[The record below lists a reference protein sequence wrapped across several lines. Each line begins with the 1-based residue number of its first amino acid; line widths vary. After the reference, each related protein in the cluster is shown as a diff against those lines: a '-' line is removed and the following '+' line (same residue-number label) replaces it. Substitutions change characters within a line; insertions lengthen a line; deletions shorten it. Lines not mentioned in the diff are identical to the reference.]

1 MRIYANQLPQ
11 QLQKGLAPFFMV
23 FGEEPFQVSECI
35 GQIRQCAKAQGFDEI
50 IKLTPGAQFD
60 WQEVDAHYQSMSL
73 FSALTLIDIDL
84 AGHKPGKTG
93 AEHLKKY
100 AQDPNPDCV
109 IVIHGAKASQEIQR
123 SAWFKALDKNGVFV
137 PCYPLTGN
145 HLRRWLDGHCRRL
158 NLNLDN
164 DAKQVLLDTTEGNLL
179 ACHQELEK
187 LSLLFGQRAI
197 NGRTLLGMLLNQNRF
212 DIFDLANAVLSGD
225 ADKAMQVLQR
235 LQNDNTEATAIAWAL
250 TKEAQQLQK
259 LQSLQSSGMSFDAAC
274 KQLAIWKNQ
283 QGLYSQALHRI
294 NGAHIHTILDLLAQF
309 DSAYKSGRLTSP
321 YPMLAHISVS
331 FCRSLEFAAPCFE
344 D

>member
-11 QLQKGLAPFFMV
+11 QLQKGLAPFYMV
-23 FGEEPFQVSECI
+23 FGEEPFQVNECI
-35 GQIRQCAKAQGFDEI
+35 AQIKDCAKQQGFDEI
-50 IKLTPGAQFD
+50 IKLSAGAQFD

-73 FSALTLIDIDL
+73 FSARTLIDIDL
-84 AGHKPGKTG
+84 NGQKPGKTG

-100 AQDPNPDCV
+100 VESINPDC
-109 IVIHGAKASQEIQR
+109 IIILHGGKASQEIQR
-123 SAWFKALDKNGVFV
+123 SAWFKALDKQGLFV

-158 NLNLDN
+158 GLNLDN
-164 DAKQVLLDTTEGNLL
+164 DAKQVLLDTTQGNLL

-197 NGRTLLGMLLNQNRF
+197 DARTLMRMVLNQSRF

-235 LQNDNTEATAIAWAL
+235 LQNDNTEPTAIAWAL

-259 LQSLQSSGMSFDAAC
+259 LCVLQSQGSDFANAC

-283 QGLYSQALHRI
+283 QGLYSQAIQRLH
-294 NGAHIHTILDLLAQF
+294 NEQVTNILDLLADF
-309 DSAYKSGRLTSP
+309 DSAYKSGRLASP
-321 YPMLAHISVS
+321 FPMLAHISMS
-331 FCRSLEFAAPCFE
+331 FCKQLPFAAPCFE
-344 D
+344 Q